1 MKLEKNIRDQIISHA
16 KKGLPLEVCGYL
28 AGKDGVINKH
38 YELTNIDQSKEHFSF
53 DPKEQ
58 FAAIKDARTNDLEVY
73 AVYHSH
79 PATPARPSQEDIR
92 LAYDPSIS
100 YVIVSLAD
108 GGEDVKSF
116 KIKDSAVEPEDI
128 EIITN

>member
-1 MKLEKNIRDQIISHA
+1 MKIKRDVLENIIKHA
-16 KKGLPLEVCGYL
+16 QEGAPIEMCGYL
-28 AGKDGVINKH
+28 AARNGVISKQ
-38 YELTNIDQSKEHFSF
+38 YKMTNVDNSEEHFAF

-58 FAAIKDARTNDLEVY
+58 FAAVKDARASELELS

-100 YVIVSLAD
+100 YVIISLA
-108 GGEDVKSF
+108 GKQPDVRSF
-116 KIKDSAVEPEDI
+116 KIKDAQFTREDI
-128 EIITN
+128 EIVE

>member
-1 MKLEKNIRDQIISHA
+1 MKIKRDVLEKIIKHA
-16 KKGLPLEVCGYL
+16 QEGAPIEMCGYL
-28 AGKDGVINKH
+28 AARNGVV
-38 YELTNIDQSKEHFSF
+38 SKQYKMMNVDNSEEHFAF

-58 FAAIKDARTNDLEVY
+58 FAAVKDARTGGLELS

-100 YVIVSLAD
+100 YVIISLA
-108 GGEDVKSF
+108 GKQPDVRSF
-116 KIKDSAVEPEDI
+116 KIKDAQVTREDI
-128 EIITN
+128 EIVE